1 MSTLIHTKG
10 VRVTKNLAA
19 WAMVGSAA
27 CWGSATVMS
36 HDLLDHFY
44 APRLLIIQLGSSIL
58 LLALMAL
65 RERPRHFLT
74 PALGKASLTGIL
86 EPALAYTAGLIGL
99 SMTTA
104 GHSAV
109 ISSAEPIFIVLLGWL
124 LFRHRSSLRTT
135 VCIVLAIVGLLLVSL
150 ETLSAQDGH
159 NMLLGDALVV
169 LATLFA
175 AAYVVLSARIASHF
189 PPAILAGAQQS
200 VGFGVAVLV
209 YIITKLI
216 GTSPP
221 QEPDIDI
228 GLLVYAAFSGIV
240 QYAIPF
246 WLYLIGLQVL
256 SASLAGLYLTLT
268 PIFGIIGAYLWLGEQ
283 PSGTMLLGAS
293 IIIAAVLLGR
303 SEH

>member
-10 VRVTKNLAA
+10 VRVTKGLAA
-19 WAMVGSAA
+19 LAMVGSAA

-36 HDLLDHFY
+36 RDLLDHFS

-65 RERPRHFLT
+65 REQPRLFLT

-86 EPALAYTAGLIGL
+86 EPGLAYTAGLIGL

-109 ISSAEPIFIVLLGWL
+109 ISSAEPIFIVLVGWL

-135 VCIVLAIVGLLLVSL
+135 VCIALAMVGLLLVSL
-150 ETLSAQDGH
+150 ETVSEHDGH
-159 NMLLGDALVV
+159 NMLLGDTLVV

-175 AAYVVLSARIASHF
+175 AGYVVLSARIAGHF
-189 PPAILAGAQQS
+189 PPAILAGAQQT
-200 VGFGVAVLV
+200 VGFGFAVLV
-209 YIITKLI
+209 YMIAQSI
-216 GTSPP
+216 GVSPP
-221 QEPDIDI
+221 QEPIDI
-228 GLLVYAAFSGIV
+228 SLLVYAAFSGII

-256 SASLAGLYLTLT
+256 SASVAGLYLTLT
-268 PIFGIIGAYLWLGEQ
+268 PKFGIVGAYLWLGEQ
-283 PSGTMLLGAS
+283 ASGTMLLGAG
-293 IIIAAVLLGR
+293 IIITAVLIGR
-303 SEH
+303 NEH